1 MGGLVCRAFC
11 LFSLV
16 GLVTLGQPVVTFAQS
31 GGWGEPIVAPAEP
44 EPPAGSPEPEP
55 PAGSPEPDPTP
66 EAQPEAAEPA
76 RTEPN
81 PEWADAPPTEYE
93 ERSPQNP
100 DWVEESEPPPVGTRR
115 PRASESYDPRY
126 ANRNL
131 TMPRGMMR
139 GTFDTVVGRRKD
151 DGQPFGTTGT
161 ISTMNFG
168 VGITLANDF
177 EIGFS
182 RYRMG
187 SFPGVSVF
195 PNFGFGG
202 EGLITFSMSPEAK
215 FGDIPFYARFE
226 AYENDVVKL
235 GIDAVFRI
243 PSRTEFGFLGGIP
256 LRFIIHEQFAFDTG
270 MEFVVDNN
278 PQGPSIWSLNI
289 PFNFIANATDRF
301 FLKLNSGMNMFDL
314 GHTVRTATSG
324 LVQGPF
330 YFIPL
335 GFGAGYT
342 VDAGTAMMDIFAS
355 FRFPTF
361 YGFTTRASNLNA
373 ETWQVTIGLNFHSP
387 VLFKGS
393 AL

>member
-1 MGGLVCRAFC
+1 MAGFVCRSFC
-11 LFSLV
+11 LFSIVSLAM
-16 GLVTLGQPVVTFAQS
+16 LALPASTYAQS
-31 GGWGEPIVAPAEP
+31 GGWGEPIAAPAEP
-44 EPPAGSPEPEP
+44 EPPPPPPE
-55 PAGSPEPDPTP
+55 PTP
-66 EAQPEAAEPA
+66 EAPPAPEPTEPA

-81 PEWADAPPTEYE
+81 PDWADAAPTEYE

-100 DWVEESEPPPVGTRR
+100 DWVEETEPPEIGKRKPH
-115 PRASESYDPRY
+115 ASENYDIRY

-139 GTFDTVVGRRKD
+139 GTFDTVVGRRTED
-151 DGQPFGTTGT
+151 PQGADRPFGTTGT

-168 VGITLANDF
+168 VAITVADDF

-182 RYRMG
+182 RYRVG
-187 SFPGVSVF
+187 SYPDISVF

-226 AYENDVVKL
+226 AFESEVVKV

-256 LRFIIHEQFAFDTG
+256 LRFIIQEQFTFDTG
-270 MEFVVDNN
+270 MQFVVDNN
-278 PQGPSIWSLNI
+278 PQGPSVWSLNI
-289 PFNFIANATDRF
+289 PFGFIANATDQF
-301 FLKLNSGMNMFDL
+301 FLKLNSGMNFFDL
-314 GHTVRTATSG
+314 GHTIRTATSG
-324 LVQGPF
+324 LIRGPF

-335 GFGAGYT
+335 GLGAGYT
-342 VDAGTAMMDIFAS
+342 VEAGTSMMDIFAS
-355 FRFPTF
+355 FRFPAL
-361 YGFTTRASNLNA
+361 YGFTTRASELNA
-373 ETWQVTIGLNFHSP
+373 ETWQVTIGINIYSP